1 MHGDVIVST
10 TLAPIPLVDVQ
21 AQNESLRAELDD
33 AVRSVVSRAQFIG
46 GPAVEAFTEA
56 FAAFCGVKHAVGC
69 ANGTE
74 ALRLAILGVLGP
86 GDGCAEI
93 ITVSHTFAATAEAIV
108 MAGYTPVFV
117 DVDPKT
123 YLMDL
128 DQLADACGPITAA
141 VIPVHLYGQM
151 VDMGR
156 LVAWADGRGLAV
168 IEDAAQAHGARFGG
182 VAPGQLSQAASFS
195 FYPGKNLGAWGDA
208 GAVVCN
214 DVRIAERI
222 AQLADHGRSDKF
234 THTWVGSNARMDAIQ
249 AAVLRVKLGRLDGWN
264 AARRRVAGWYDDLL
278 RSRCDILLPRTAY
291 APEHVFHLFT
301 VQLTERDAVRKSLSE
316 QGIATGIHY
325 PIPVH
330 DQPAYRKFATGRDA
344 LPVTSALCKRILSL
358 PIYPELTRTQAE
370 RVAAAVISAAAKTVA
385 TALA

>member
-1 MHGDVIVST
+1 MD
-10 TLAPIPLVDVQ
+10 PIL
-21 AQNESLRAELDD
+21 
-33 AVRSVVSRAQFIG
+33 
-46 GPAVEAFTEA
+46 
-56 FAAFCGVKHAVGC
+56 K
-69 ANGTE
+69 
-74 ALRLAILGVLGP
+74 
-86 GDGCAEI
+86 
-93 ITVSHTFAATAEAIV
+93 
-108 MAGYTPVFV
+108 
-117 DVDPKT
+117 
-123 YLMDL
+123 
-128 DQLADACGPITAA
+128 
-141 VIPVHLYGQM
+141 
-151 VDMGR
+151 
-156 LVAWADGRGLAV
+156 VAREHNLAV
-168 IEDAAQAHGARFGG
+168 VEDAAQAHGARYK
-182 VAPGQLSQAASFS
+182 GQPCGSLADMAGFS

-234 THTWVGSNARMDAIQ
+234 THARVGSNARMDAIQ

-330 DQPAYRKFATGRDA
+330 DQPAYRKFATGGDA

-358 PIYPELTRTQAE
+358 PMYPELTRTQAE